1 MPSET
6 KGPSPAP
13 GAHPL
18 AVGRVMRPI
27 GILSVV
33 LLLALLGYFYSR
45 DRMMGCDALESGAT
59 LHLVRSNV
67 DTIRARFCYAAD
79 CRLIAEQM
87 NKLGRGLWACE

>member
-1 MPSET
+1 M
-6 KGPSPAP
+6 
-13 GAHPL
+13 
-18 AVGRVMRPI
+18 MRPI
-27 GILSVV
+27 WILSAV
-33 LLLALLGYFYSR
+33 LLLALIGFFYSR

-87 NKLGRGLWACE
+87 NKPGRALWHRE